1 MCDGPLLPSNPFLHI
16 GMGQLSVIW
25 SHVLCATFAVLD
37 PEVFDSVDFWC
48 FFKKTSRKKLTGKAG
63 GSDYRS

>member
-25 SHVLCATFAVLD
+25 SQVNHSVWGALYATFAVLV
-37 PEVFDSVDFWC
+37 PEVFDSVDFC
-48 FFKKTSRKKLTGKAG
+48 GAFLEDF
-63 GSDYRS
+63 